1 MNMKLVTKSRD
12 TTYLYSLKGLL
23 EANGIPADVQG
34 ENTARM
40 ITPLLMTEPSLWVY
54 LDEQL
59 SEAIELIHNDEYV
72 VKNQIS
78 IEDFYEINKNITSDT
93 TLMNEAYIKLA
104 LTVVGWMLGLFILF
118 RILVWLT
125 T

>member
-1 MNMKLVTKSRD
+1 MKLVTKSRD
-12 TTYLYSLKGLL
+12 ATYLHSLKGLL

-40 ITPLLMTEPSLWVY
+40 ITPFLMTEPSLWVY

-59 SEAIELIHNDEYV
+59 SEAVKLIQNDEYV
-72 VKNQIS
+72 VENQVNV
-78 IEDFYEINKNITSDT
+78 EEFYEINKNITSDT
-93 TLMNEAYIKLA
+93 TFMNEAYIKLG
-104 LTVVGWMLGLFILF
+104 LTVVGWMLGFFILF
-118 RILVWLT
+118 KILVWLT